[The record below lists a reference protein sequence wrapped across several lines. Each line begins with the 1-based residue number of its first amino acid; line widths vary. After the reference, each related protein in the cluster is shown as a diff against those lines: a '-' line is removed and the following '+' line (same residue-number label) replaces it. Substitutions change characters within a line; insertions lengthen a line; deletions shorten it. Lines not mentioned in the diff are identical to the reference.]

1 METMM
6 NGSDMKHVKN
16 GPSGRGFTLIE
27 VVVTIGIIAVLLGIL
42 LPALVGA
49 RFEAEKVVTLANQ
62 QSAYETLTHYMHDH
76 NDGFPFYGT
85 PGTHEAILEWE
96 SRQMAESYWRQPAL
110 WGLYLHTLG
119 YAGWTSLGPDAHERS
134 YEEMRDDDE
143 CAGCGRGLISMHMLT
158 NVMYAEAA
166 FWDESTAPDKSY
178 HQPMRGT
185 HIVHPSAKGV
195 VIMGVPAD
203 PRNPKAR
210 TLIHFADG
218 HGETVRFV
226 DLRPG
231 IRRGVY
237 YYDGF
242 PAFSTEGGV
251 LGRDQ

>member
-1 METMM
+1 METLMSAASM
-6 NGSDMKHVKN
+6 KRAENSKSD
-16 GPSGRGFTLIE
+16 RGFTLVE

-62 QSAYETLTHYMHDH
+62 QSAYETLAHYMHDH
-76 NDGFPFYGT
+76 NDRFPFYGT
-85 PGTHEAILEWE
+85 PGTHEAILEWNG
-96 SRQMAESYWRQPAL
+96 RQMAESYWRQPAL
-110 WGLYLHTLG
+110 WGLYLHTQG
-119 YAGWTSLGPDAHERS
+119 YAGWTSLGPDAHARS
-134 YEEMRDDDE
+134 YEQMQEDEE

-158 NVMYAEAA
+158 NVVYAEAA
-166 FWDESTAPDKSY
+166 FWDESTPPHKRY
-178 HQPMRGT
+178 HHPMRVSQ
-185 HIVHPSAKGV
+185 IIHPSAKGV

-203 PRNPKAR
+203 PRNPRAR

-251 LGRDQ
+251 LGRDL